1 MSINV
6 AIILAGGIGSRV
18 ESSSIPKQ
26 FIEINGT
33 PIFWHTVE
41 KFLIN
46 PKIDYIVIACH
57 DEWISYVKNTI
68 VNYDFQEKILI
79 CNGGGSRNESI
90 FHAINFLELKLKDKL
105 DKNST
110 IITHDAVRMFIDSR
124 IIDENID
131 MCKKFNVVNTI
142 IPSSDTIAISKDS
155 KTIFDIP
162 ERSHYFQGQTPQS
175 ANWEIIKNI
184 YKNQKNNDFFDRCDL
199 CKLAILNSESIGI
212 VIGSYSNFKIT
223 TDFDLKIAKI
233 LVEKNDKLQI

>member
-79 CNGGGSRNESI
+79 CNGGGVQKWKHFSCYKFSWTKIKRQI
-90 FHAINFLELKLKDKL
+90 RQKLNNNYPRCC
-105 DKNST
+105 KN
-110 IITHDAVRMFIDSR
+110 VYWF
-124 IIDENID
+124 
-131 MCKKFNVVNTI
+131 
-142 IPSSDTIAISKDS
+142 
-155 KTIFDIP
+155 
-162 ERSHYFQGQTPQS
+162 
-175 ANWEIIKNI
+175 KN
-184 YKNQKNNDFFDRCDL
+184 YWWKYWY
-199 CKLAILNSESIGI
+199 
-212 VIGSYSNFKIT
+212 V
-223 TDFDLKIAKI
+223 
-233 LVEKNDKLQI
+233 